1 MTARSTRLTLVAA
14 VVGLTAWMTLCD
26 RYFHLTTGT
35 VVHFWRPFMGEQTV
49 WVIPIFG
56 LAAIAF
62 VTTAPRF
69 AAPEARPSRGGTSLL
84 GAQRRAWGIVVEL
97 LVMTTVYAA
106 SGFVGFDH
114 GSLVTVAFVS
124 LFALR
129 LLASRDRGTLVTIAL
144 LLAVAGPFFES
155 LQWQLGMFRYT
166 QPDVIGV
173 PWWLF
178 PFYAN
183 GAWAVR
189 ELGALLKR

>member
-1 MTARSTRLTLVAA
+1 MTSTLATRRTWTTPVLA
-14 VVGLTAWMTLCD
+14 VIGLAAWMTLCD

-35 VVHFWRPFMGEQTV
+35 VVHFWPPFMGDQTV
-49 WVIPIFG
+49 WVVPIFG

-62 VTTAPRF
+62 VGTAPRF
-69 AAPEARPSRGGTSLL
+69 AAPEARPPRFVL
-84 GAQRRAWGIVVEL
+84 EL
-97 LVMTTVYAA
+97 LVMTAVYAT
-106 SGFVGFDH
+106 SGVVGYAH
-114 GSLVTVAFVS
+114 GTLVTVAFVS

-129 LLASRDRGTLVTIAL
+129 LATSHDRGTLLIIAL
-144 LLAVAGPFFES
+144 LLGVAGPGFES

-173 PWWLF
+173 PYWLF

-189 ELGALLKR
+189 ELGALLRKD